1 MNKIEFIDEDG
12 KKIEL
17 YVVDETTLNENHY
30 ILASEEKEENSMA
43 YILKEVERN
52 DSDMIFE
59 IVSDEKEFDSVL
71 SIFEELIDDVDFE

>member
-1 MNKIEFIDEDG
+1 
-12 KKIEL
+12 
-17 YVVDETTLNENHY
+17 
-30 ILASEEKEENSMA
+30 MA